1 MNNDQITEV
10 PWFELHFNEK
20 EIQAVLETL
29 KTGWLG
35 IGPKVKEFEK
45 RLADYVGTKHAI
57 AVNSGTAALDVALKV
72 LDVNPGDEVIVP
84 GLPYIATA
92 NCVLYQNAIPVFSDI
107 DMDHFGLD
115 ANYLEKIISNKTK
128 VIIPINYGGHS
139 IDWDKLYEIT
149 NKYELKVIEDGAA
162 SFGGLYKNKKLC
174 SMGDIGITS
183 FHIAKTF
190 TTIEGGMIFTDNDLY
205 AKKAR
210 MIRSHGEDPN
220 LKYWHPMIGHN
231 YRMTDIN
238 ASIGLVQFSRIEKLL
253 SSRAKAANYY
263 SSKLIDKEGI
273 KIPFEKYNN
282 THSWFIYPIL
292 VENRNKVKSILE
304 EKGIGTNV
312 SWPYPGYEQEHLKK
326 YKKENLENV
335 EYICSR
341 ILGLPMFYKLNTK
354 QQDYVIEN
362 LINAVSN

>member
-1 MNNDQITEV
+1 
-10 PWFELHFNEK
+10 
-20 EIQAVLETL
+20 
-29 KTGWLG
+29 
-35 IGPKVKEFEK
+35 
-45 RLADYVGTKHAI
+45 
-57 AVNSGTAALDVALKV
+57 
-72 LDVNPGDEVIVP
+72 
-84 GLPYIATA
+84 
-92 NCVLYQNAIPVFSDI
+92 
-107 DMDHFGLD
+107 
-115 ANYLEKIISNKTK
+115 
-128 VIIPINYGGHS
+128 
-139 IDWDKLYEIT
+139 
-149 NKYELKVIEDGAA
+149 
-162 SFGGLYKNKKLC
+162 
-174 SMGDIGITS
+174 MGDIGITS